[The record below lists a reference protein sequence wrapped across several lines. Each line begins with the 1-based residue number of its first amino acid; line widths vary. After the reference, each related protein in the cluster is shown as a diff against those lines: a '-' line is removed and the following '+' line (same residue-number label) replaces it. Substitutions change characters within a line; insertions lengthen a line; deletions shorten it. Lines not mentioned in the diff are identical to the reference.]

1 MSLASTQNAEN
12 RMGQEPCASSSGVN
26 SLKACLLIA
35 VTYFHFLIFAQFAF
49 LDRLAAWTTN
59 AFSLKA
65 AMAAMA
71 FGGVLFS
78 LLTAG
83 PGLRWSARLRIQAS
97 LALSALA
104 AFASTAQLNLPC
116 ALVLSFLIGASLAV
130 LTVTI
135 ASELRNWIGRDP
147 WLKIGLGVG
156 AGYWLANVPVVF
168 TASSS
173 AQAILSGILC
183 LAACVLVP
191 RITREFPVQLPYL
204 SPRPVWMLISF
215 LALVWL
221 DSAAFYILQ
230 HVPQLKAGTWQGDV
244 HLWSNGALHLA
255 AALVSV
261 WMLKRFHAA
270 WTLGAAGLLL
280 ALACLLLRH
289 PDQTIAASVFYPC
302 GVSLYS
308 VALVAFPSLLSGANS
323 PSERARMAGLLY
335 AIAGWMGSGLGIG
348 MAEHLHQVPLL
359 VIAIAGA
366 VILLPVLLWILRVRT
381 REALALLVI
390 SAISGVFLARSNG
403 TALPQTAME
412 RGRAVYIS
420 EGCIHCHSHY
430 VRPGTA
436 DVLLWGPVR
445 TIAQVHQEKPPL
457 IGNRRQGPDLSM
469 IGARRST
476 LWIKMH
482 MIDPAAVSPGSIMP
496 SYAMLFRDQRGDDL
510 VVYLASLHA
519 SDPELSRQRAQ
530 WSPASEALAR
540 ASSLRGQQCYQRLC
554 AQCHSEQPTLLHAWK
569 SSFSH
574 APEDY
579 AAIPIVPN
587 AFLPDVQ
594 TTVRLARLIKFGLPG
609 TDMPG
614 HEVLSDEEIAS
625 TALWLAPRVTSSA
638 LTHQPT
644 VLART
649 SLPPA
654 TKE

>member
-1 MSLASTQNAEN
+1 MLLASNQNAEN
-12 RMGQEPCASSSGVN
+12 RIGQESDASSSVAN

-49 LDRLAAWTTN
+49 LDRLAAWTAN

-116 ALVLSFLIGASLAV
+116 ALVLSFLIGAGLAI

-135 ASELRNWIGRDP
+135 ASELCNWMGKDP

-156 AGYWLANVPVVF
+156 AGYWLANVPAVF

-173 AQAILSGILC
+173 MQAILSGILC

-191 RITREFPVQLPYL
+191 RMVHELPMSVPHRTSRL
-204 SPRPVWMLISF
+204 VWMLISF

-255 AALVSV
+255 AALVSA

-323 PSERARMAGLLY
+323 SRARARMAGLLY
-335 AIAGWMGSGLGIG
+335 AIAGWMGSGFGIG

-359 VIAIAGA
+359 LVAIAGA
-366 VILLPVLLWILRVRT
+366 VILLPVLLWLLRARA
-381 REALALLVI
+381 REALVLLVI
-390 SAISGVFLARSNG
+390 SAISEIFFARSNN
-403 TALPQTAME
+403 TALPQTAIE

-430 VRPGTA
+430 VRPGTV

-445 TIAQVHQEKPPL
+445 DIAQVHQEKPPL

-469 IGARRST
+469 IGTRRST

-496 SYAMLFRDQRGDDL
+496 SYAMLFHDQRGDDL
-510 VVYLASLHA
+510 VAYLASLRA

-530 WSPASEALAR
+530 WRPAPEALAR
-540 ASSLRGQQCYQRLC
+540 ASSLRGQQCYQCFC
-554 AQCHSEQPTLLHAWK
+554 AQCHSAQPTQLQAWK

-574 APEDY
+574 VPEDY
-579 AAIPIVPN
+579 ATIQVVPN
-587 AFLPDVQ
+587 ASLPDAQ
-594 TTVRLARLIKFGLPG
+594 ITMRLARLIKFGLPG

-625 TALWLAPRVTSSA
+625 IALWLAPRVASSA
-638 LTHQPT
+638 LTHQPA
-644 VLART
+644 VLPRT